1 MINILPRNFP
11 SSPGVYLFKEN
22 FGKVLYVGKAINLK
36 KRVQSYFKNKKLELR
51 ISKLLE
57 KASKVDYI
65 ATKTEIQTLL
75 LEANLIKQYQP
86 KYNIQLK
93 DSKRYLY
100 AGISKERYSRVYLL
114 RQPEIDKGLLDW
126 WGPFPTAQ
134 SLKEVFRYLRRIF
147 PYRSCVK
154 MPKKACLYYHLKLCP
169 GVCENKIPEKE
180 YKKSMAKIRVFL
192 TGKVDKLLNI
202 LKKEMNSDAQ
212 SLQYENAQIKK
223 YQIESIG
230 RLLNNFKKLP
240 EDELIEKQLAWLRN
254 ILIKYQGVEPMVLN
268 RIEGYDISNLGKKI
282 VVGSMVVF
290 SSGESDKTQYRQY
303 KVRTKSGGDPEA
315 LKEVLKRRLKHE
327 EWVFPQLI
335 LVDGGKPQL
344 SAAIAALHER
354 GLGKHV
360 GLIGLTKE
368 KETIIVPFFEKGR
381 LSFKKIRQSSK
392 TTGLALLQNIR
403 DESHRF
409 AQRYYK
415 KLHRKAMFFSLP
427 K

>member
-11 SSPGVYLFKEN
+11 SSPGVYLFKEKY
-22 FGKVLYVGKAINLK
+22 GKVLYVGKAINLK

-93 DSKRYLY
+93 DNKRYLY
-100 AGISKERYSRVYLL
+100 AGISKDRYPRVYLL
-114 RQPEIDKGLLDW
+114 RQPEIDKRLLDW

-134 SLKEVFRYLRRIF
+134 SIKEVFRYLRRVF
-147 PYRSCVK
+147 PYRSCEK
-154 MPKKACLYYHLKLCP
+154 MPRKTCLYYHLKLCP
-169 GVCENKIPEKE
+169 GVCKNAISEKA
-180 YKKSMAKIRVFL
+180 YKKSVDKIRIFL
-192 TGKVDKLLNI
+192 KGNVQKLLYI
-202 LKKEMNSDAQ
+202 LEREMNSDAQ

-223 YQIESIG
+223 NQIELIE
-230 RLLNNFKKLP
+230 RFLNNFNKLP
-240 EDELIEKQLAWLRN
+240 EDELIEKRLAWLRN
-254 ILIKYQGVEPMVLN
+254 ILIKHQNVDPMVLN
-268 RIEGYDISNLGKKI
+268 RIEGYDISNLGQQI

-290 SSGESDKTQYRQY
+290 SSGEEDKAQYRHY
-303 KVRTKSGGDPEA
+303 KIRAKTGGDPEA
-315 LKEVLKRRLKHE
+315 LKEVLIRRLKHE

-344 SAAIAALHER
+344 SAAIAALLDR

-368 KETIIVPFFEKGR
+368 KETIIVPYFEKGK
-381 LSFKKIRQSSK
+381 LCFKNIRQSSK
-392 TTGLALLQNIR
+392 TIGLPLLQNIR

-415 KLHRKAMFFSLP
+415 KLHQKAMFSSLP
-427 K
+427 G